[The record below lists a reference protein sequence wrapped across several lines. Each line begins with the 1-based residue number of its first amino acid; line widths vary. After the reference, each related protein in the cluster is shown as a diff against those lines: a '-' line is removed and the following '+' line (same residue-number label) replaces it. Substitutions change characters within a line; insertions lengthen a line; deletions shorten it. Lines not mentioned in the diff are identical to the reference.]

1 MSTDIS
7 PEAAPIVSGPGAMLR
22 RAREAKGLH
31 ISVLA
36 TSLRVPVDR
45 IRALESE
52 QWDVLPDLVFARA
65 LTMSVCRH
73 LKIDSGPVLA
83 GMPDP
88 DPMRSVR
95 VTAAISQPLGG
106 VVSPAQPRRKMWLA
120 LVLLA
125 LALLAWYVT
134 GADREARPTAT
145 VEVPEM
151 PPTPPVS
158 ADAPPSAEGSSASA
172 APDTN
177 ANGAHNAEKPQAVNA
192 PASKP

>member
-1 MSTDIS
+1 MSTETV
-7 PEAAPIVSGPGAMLR
+7 PETQTLGSGPGAMLR

-52 QWDVLPDLVFARA
+52 QWADLPDLVFARA

-73 LKIDSGPVLA
+73 LKIDSAPVLA

-88 DPMRSVR
+88 DPLRSVR

-106 VVSPAQPRRKMWLA
+106 VLSPSRPRRNLWLA
-120 LVLLA
+120 LVVLA
-125 LALLAWYVT
+125 LALLAWVVT
-134 GADREARPTAT
+134 NADRDARPTAT

-151 PPTPPVS
+151 PPTP
-158 ADAPPSAEGSSASA
+158 AAATDAPASGEG
-172 APDTN
+172 APTPAGN
-177 ANGAHNAEKPQAVNA
+177 ANGAAEAEKPAAVILPL
-192 PASKP
+192 PANKP

>member
-1 MSTDIS
+1 MSTETA
-7 PEAAPIVSGPGAMLR
+7 PETQTLGSGPGATLR

-52 QWDVLPDLVFARA
+52 QWADLPAAVFARA
-65 LTMSVCRH
+65 LPLSACRP
-73 LKIDSGPVLA
+73 LQIDSAPVLA

-88 DPMRSVR
+88 DPLRSVR

-106 VVSPAQPRRKMWLA
+106 VVNPSRPRRNLWLA

-134 GADREARPTAT
+134 SAERNARPTAT

-151 PPTPPVS
+151 PPTPPIAS
-158 ADAPPSAEGSSASA
+158 DAPSAGEGTPNPVA
-172 APDTN
+172 N
-177 ANGAHNAEKPQAVNA
+177 ANGTTEAEKPAAVTLPV
-192 PASKP
+192 PANKP